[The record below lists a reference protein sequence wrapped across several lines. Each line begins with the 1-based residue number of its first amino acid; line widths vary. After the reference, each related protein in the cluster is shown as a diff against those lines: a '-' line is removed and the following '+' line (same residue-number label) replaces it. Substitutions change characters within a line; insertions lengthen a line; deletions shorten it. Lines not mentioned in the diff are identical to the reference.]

1 MSSDQFYS
9 NANEHNSR
17 MDMNDT
23 KPKNSKQIIERVNKI
38 GNDEGQLSETTTI
51 KGVEGEEEI
60 EWIEE
65 GEDEEDAR
73 VELGLVNY
81 NVEINNIDKNLFIF
95 QFYQWKDKQRVLE
108 GHPWH
113 FNRYALILG
122 EMEGKEKPSDISLCH
137 LLMWVRVYNLPFK
150 GRMNMVNVESIGKK
164 IGTFV
169 KMDNSGSVGIDKSI
183 RIWVLIDARKP
194 LMQKVEI
201 KMRGGVEEA
210 FDVKYEKP
218 PLFCFV
224 RGMLGHGIKDCEYWR
239 EEEDLPLKYGTW
251 LKVSLWKRNTLRDN
265 NIVEQGEKGCA
276 KTLFV
281 TKPKKKNEEGQRH
294 HPDADI
300 SKIRANEIGETEGK
314 GNQITIDTEAT
325 CEIKAGVNYHKQGD
339 GGKGKTWKRVQR
351 QETQVKIIEGNIVGH
366 KRTDRGVE
374 ADICEQME
382 IDNPVRTKKQIVDA
396 IYPTRIAVVDD
407 VAGPQNGPSGKNE
420 THYSLGLQ
428 RAKISRSG
436 GINGKLRFN
445 NFLTMR
451 CGGEGRK
458 RSRGL
463 ALVWKEGVDIWVQSY
478 SLNHIDISVFDQR
491 VGERRSGENDLQEIL
506 DRFLANKVWKGLF
519 AGSYVTHLLKQSS
532 DHLPILL
539 SMKSHAQIRKERRR
553 KKLFRFEEMW
563 VREGSVGD
571 IVSEANRLRTW
582 SKNTFGNFAKEM
594 RECQS
599 KMAKL
604 REEEQMDDVIEQM
617 RAVDSRMDEL
627 ERREEL
633 Y

>member
-239 EEEDLPLKYGTW
+239 EEEDLPLKYEEERGGP
-251 LKVSLWKRNTLRDN
+251 K
-265 NIVEQGEKGCA
+265 A
-276 KTLFV
+276 PV
-281 TKPKKKNEEGQRH
+281 TKVLEKMKGWAIEENRFQEEEKQGS
-294 HPDADI
+294 PDANI

-325 CEIKAGVNYHKQGD
+325 CEIKAGVNYQKQGD

-382 IDNPVRTKKQIVDA
+382 IDNPVRKKKQIVDA
-396 IYPTRIAVVDD
+396 IYPTQNADVDD
-407 VAGPQNGPSGKNE
+407 VTGPTKWA
-420 THYSLGLQ
+420 LG
-428 RAKISRSG
+428 
-436 GINGKLRFN
+436 
-445 NFLTMR
+445 
-451 CGGEGRK
+451 
-458 RSRGL
+458 
-463 ALVWKEGVDIWVQSY
+463 
-478 SLNHIDISVFDQR
+478 
-491 VGERRSGENDLQEIL
+491 
-506 DRFLANKVWKGLF
+506 
-519 AGSYVTHLLKQSS
+519 
-532 DHLPILL
+532 
-539 SMKSHAQIRKERRR
+539 
-553 KKLFRFEEMW
+553 
-563 VREGSVGD
+563 
-571 IVSEANRLRTW
+571 
-582 SKNTFGNFAKEM
+582 
-594 RECQS
+594 
-599 KMAKL
+599 
-604 REEEQMDDVIEQM
+604 EQ
-617 RAVDSRMDEL
+617 
-627 ERREEL
+627 
-633 Y
+633 